1 MIAKKDKLGIKFDNC
16 KIVND
21 NEGNSELPYYNIF
34 DIAEGER
41 SIIYLKILKKIK
53 NINNFIIIHFIFFSI
68 TELCSVKEC
77 RLKLASIAEKL
88 FKALLVLSSGESS
101 LFNI

>member
-21 NEGNSELPYYNIF
+21 NEGSSELPYYNIF

-41 SIIYLKILKKIK
+41 WIIYIKFKI
-53 NINNFIIIHFIFFSI
+53 INLSWCILNFSI
-68 TELCSVKEC
+68 TELCIVKEC

>member
-21 NEGNSELPYYNIF
+21 NEGSSELPYYNIF

-41 SIIYLKILKKIK
+41 WIIYMNFKI
-53 NINNFIIIHFIFFSI
+53 IN
-68 TELCSVKEC
+68 
-77 RLKLASIAEKL
+77 
-88 FKALLVLSSGESS
+88 LS
-101 LFNI
+101 

>member
-41 SIIYLKILKKIK
+41 SIIYLKILKK
-53 NINNFIIIHFIFFSI
+53 
-68 TELCSVKEC
+68 
-77 RLKLASIAEKL
+77 
-88 FKALLVLSSGESS
+88 
-101 LFNI
+101 